1 MGDRA
6 HIVVKGD
13 GSKVFLYTHWEGS
26 NIADVVKAALKRV
39 PGRWQDVAYLT
50 RAMFCQ
56 FFDGIPEDRLS
67 NELLSET
74 GFGIASRP
82 CEDTSRDIVVDVDKQ
97 TVKLPRKTAVSFAE
111 FVK

>member
-26 NIADVVKAALKRV
+26 NIADVVKGALKRV

-56 FFDGIPEDRLS
+56 FMIDAN
-67 NELLSET
+67 NEVMGDIVKMET
-74 GFGIASRP
+74 GFGIASRA

-97 TVKLPRKTAVSFAE
+97 TVKLPRRTAVSFEE